1 MTTNNDNI
9 KVAVKARPL
18 IQREVVEGLEPV
30 WRLRSNSVYQTDDTG
45 NRVGEL
51 YTFDHVF
58 DQDCRNKDV
67 YAILVHSLVE
77 SFMEGFNATIFTYGQ
92 TSSGKTH
99 TMLGSKMED
108 GLFDLVVKDI
118 FDHVASK
125 YDKKYLIRCSYFEI
139 YNEKINDLLDK
150 SNQAIS
156 IREDTKGNMLLN
168 AREAVVSNAAEVMEK
183 MKEGNKVRRI
193 GATCMNERSSRSHT
207 IFRIILES
215 KDADEDGPVQIS
227 QLNLVDLAGSE
238 RVAQTKA
245 AGARLKE
252 GVNINKFAQRA
263 KNVKNRPEVNILS
276 SRDEAIQQYQ
286 TMQHNLETRLKKQAE
301 LLAEMERHREECL
314 IEIERLKVEATIVG
328 HFQSGSSAIQLQ
340 KPSRRHTIGDYGS
353 SSGKQ
358 YKPLKQFSQGGSS
371 RKLYNHILVFLWR
384 G

>member
-1 MTTNNDNI
+1 
-9 KVAVKARPL
+9 
-18 IQREVVEGLEPV
+18 
-30 WRLRSNSVYQTDDTG
+30 
-45 NRVGEL
+45 
-51 YTFDHVF
+51 
-58 DQDCRNKDV
+58 
-67 YAILVHSLVE
+67 
-77 SFMEGFNATIFTYGQ
+77 
-92 TSSGKTH
+92 
-99 TMLGSKMED
+99 MLGSKMED

-125 YDKKYLIRCSYFEI
+125 YDKKYLIR
-139 YNEKINDLLDK
+139 
-150 SNQAIS
+150 
-156 IREDTKGNMLLN
+156 
-168 AREAVVSNAAEVMEK
+168 
-183 MKEGNKVRRI
+183 
-193 GATCMNERSSRSHT
+193 ERSSRSHT

-245 AGARLKE
+245 AALGNVIRQLSEGRQQFVNYRDSKLTRLLTQALGGNAKSLIIA
-252 GVNINKFAQRA
+252 NITLVAAEETKSTLEFAQRA

>member
-1 MTTNNDNI
+1 
-9 KVAVKARPL
+9 
-18 IQREVVEGLEPV
+18 
-30 WRLRSNSVYQTDDTG
+30 
-45 NRVGEL
+45 
-51 YTFDHVF
+51 
-58 DQDCRNKDV
+58 
-67 YAILVHSLVE
+67 
-77 SFMEGFNATIFTYGQ
+77 
-92 TSSGKTH
+92 
-99 TMLGSKMED
+99 MLGSKMED

-168 AREAVVSNAAEVMEK
+168 AREAVVLNAAEVMEK

-252 GVNINKFAQRA
+252 GVNINKSLSALGNVIRQLSEGRQQFVNYRDSKLTRLLTQALGGNAKSLIIANITLVAAEETKSTLEFAQRA